1 MLTEKENLLEFLKKD
16 GKPER
21 LVNGYDAFRIIGGDP
36 VGQFVRGNRIK
47 GTDSYDRWG
56 CFISW
61 PEDQLRAIPIITP
74 ENQVIQD
81 IEEWQKY
88 VKVPDLRANCST
100 GWETALA
107 NKKRIQD
114 EGYLATTI
122 MGTGVFEELHM
133 LMTFEDTLCNFL
145 MYPDEMHELI
155 DVIVEYRME
164 YFRLIV
170 ENLHP
175 DAIISHDDWGSKD
188 TMLMSPEVW
197 REFFKEPY
205 RKMYEYLHENG
216 ILILHHSDSFCEP
229 IAKDMEEIGIDIWQG
244 VIPSNDICKIAG
256 ELKGDMVLF
265 GGIDSI
271 LDREDTQMEEVQAEV
286 NRCCDTYGHI
296 RNFIPGW
303 TYGDPDTLYP
313 HVKGLVSQAITNWN
327 KEHFKMD

>member
-1 MLTEKENLLEFLKKD
+1 MMTEKENLLEFLKKD

-36 VGQFVRGNRIK
+36 VGKFVRGNRIK

-61 PEDQLRAIPIITP
+61 PEDQLRAIPIVTP

-88 VKVPDLRANCST
+88 VKVPDLRANCSE
-100 GWETALA
+100 GWETALE
-107 NKKRIQD
+107 NKKRIQE

-216 ILILHHSDSFCEP
+216 ILILHHSDSYCEP

-244 VIPSNDICKIAG
+244 VVPSNDICKIAG
-256 ELKGDMVLF
+256 ELNGDMVLF

-286 NRCCDTYGHI
+286 NRCCDTYGHLK
-296 RNFIPGW
+296 RFIPGW

-313 HVKGLVSQAITNWN
+313 HVKPLVSEAISNWN
-327 KEHFKMD
+327 KEHYGIG

>member
-1 MLTEKENLLEFLKKD
+1 M
-16 GKPER
+16 
-21 LVNGYDAFRIIGGDP
+21 
-36 VGQFVRGNRIK
+36 
-47 GTDSYDRWG
+47 
-56 CFISW
+56 
-61 PEDQLRAIPIITP
+61 AIPIITP

-122 MGTGVFEELHM
+122 MGAGVFEELHM
-133 LMTFEDTLCNFL
+133 LMTFEDTLCNFQ

-155 DVIVEYRME
+155 V
-164 YFRLIV
+164 
-170 ENLHP
+170 
-175 DAIISHDDWGSKD
+175 
-188 TMLMSPEVW
+188 
-197 REFFKEPY
+197 
-205 RKMYEYLHENG
+205 
-216 ILILHHSDSFCEP
+216 
-229 IAKDMEEIGIDIWQG
+229 KDMEEIGIDIWQG
-244 VIPSNDICKIAG
+244 VVPSNDICKIAG
-256 ELKGDMVLF
+256 KLKGDMVLF

-303 TYGDPDTLYP
+303 TCGNPDTLYP
-313 HVKGLVSQAITNWN
+313 HVEGLVSQAITNWN